1 MVAARGRLFCILT
14 EYLKGR
20 KPIPRK
26 LFLSCRDGHRSRS
39 AGRDITVVRLLH
51 QESAQKKKAPSFADS
66 HAHHEAARRGVEG
79 TAGIYDS
86 IRLNAATAEG
96 AHRPMRSGRPQ
107 SNAHPLHG

>member
-1 MVAARGRLFCILT
+1 MATGRAALDGTLRSFGCCI
-14 EYLKGR
+14 R
-20 KPIPRK
+20 NR
-26 LFLSCRDGHRSRS
+26 R
-39 AGRDITVVRLLH
+39 
-51 QESAQKKKAPSFADS
+51 KKKAPSFADS